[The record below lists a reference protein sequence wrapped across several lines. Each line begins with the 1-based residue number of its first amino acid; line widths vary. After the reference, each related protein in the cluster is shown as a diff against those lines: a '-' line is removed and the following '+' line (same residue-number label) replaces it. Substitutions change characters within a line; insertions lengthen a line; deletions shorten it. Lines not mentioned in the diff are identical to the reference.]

1 MIMITKTRNMDENKK
16 YDDEK
21 KKNAK
26 NANNIDHM
34 K

>member
-26 NANNIDHM
+26 NIDHM